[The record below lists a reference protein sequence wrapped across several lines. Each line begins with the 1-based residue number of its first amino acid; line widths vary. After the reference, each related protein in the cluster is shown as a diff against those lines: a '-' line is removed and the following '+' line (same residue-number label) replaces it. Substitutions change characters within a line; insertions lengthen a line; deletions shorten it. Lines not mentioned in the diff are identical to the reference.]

1 MANNQGLLYDTYMD
15 YYKRAMAAKDA
26 GENDKARKFFLLAAE
41 TLRDLAQ
48 VSEGEMKKARYRTVK
63 KLIEAAES
71 LSQNTKAVRNG
82 ESDSNKTQ
90 IRSIDDTSE
99 EYDLIFS
106 QPNNK
111 ITLNDIIG
119 LDEAK
124 IAIHSL
130 LIEPLKNPEAYAAY
144 GLQAGGNILLEG
156 PPGNGKTTFA
166 QAVACEVGLPFVE
179 VNSTSLVDPLI
190 GNTAKNIKKTFSEI
204 RRYVHQHHTAV
215 IAFFDEFEEIARA
228 RGGDSKTSEESVPE
242 LLRQLQ
248 GFNTDNKNIVIIAA
262 TNLKNL
268 IDPGIL
274 DRFGDCINIP
284 MPTKNDRKQ
293 LFALKL
299 RGLQELNELDL
310 DVLAEVS
317 DGLSGRGITNSCLD
331 FKRKILAPRKA
342 GQLVLEDPLTDIF
355 VDRIKKMKAGKL

>member
-1 MANNQGLLYDTYMD
+1 MANNQGLLYDTYMN
-15 YYKRAMAAKDA
+15 YYKKAMAAKDA
-26 GENDKARKFFLLAAE
+26 GDNTQARKFFLLAAE

-71 LSQNTKAVRNG
+71 LSPNKSVSNTSGGSSTDNQIKSVDDPDENY
-82 ESDSNKTQ
+82 SLVFTQ
-90 IRSIDDTSE
+90 PT
-99 EYDLIFS
+99 
-106 QPNNK
+106 NK

-119 LDEAK
+119 LDDAK
-124 IAIHSL
+124 VAIHSL
-130 LIEPLKNPEAYAAY
+130 LIEPLKHPEAYEAY

-166 QAVACEVGLPFVE
+166 QAVAYEVGLPFVE

-204 RRYVHQHHTAV
+204 RRYVKQKNTAV

-228 RGGDSKTSEESVPE
+228 RGGDNKTSEESVPE

-268 IDPGIL
+268 IDTGIL

-284 MPTKNDRKQ
+284 MPTREDRKK

-299 RGLQELNELDL
+299 RGLEELGELDL
-310 DVLAEVS
+310 DKLADAS

-342 GQLVLEDPLTDIF
+342 GQLVIEDPLTDVF
-355 VDRIKKMKAGKL
+355 VDRIKKIRAGKL